1 MVICQPPASIYK
13 TVWKKANCSW
23 FASTH
28 VKHAYIVI
36 SFSIAW
42 NALFIWRTYCAN
54 DVTNIHIVNEAHF
67 SEIWHFLS
75 SVWSTSGDQIFF
87 FFSNFNF
94 TLNWEKNE
102 FPFILSSMRWIQLN
116 CAQINWTNRTNDR
129 FGYCEPDVKTCKQIL
144 AVNCNVV
151 CAPRLIFFR
160 NISNFYWNS
169 HSFSIQLFSS
179 FFCYV

>member
-75 SVWSTSGDQIFF
+75 SVWSRSGDQIFF
-87 FFSNFNF
+87 FFFKFQFYIELRKKRISIH
-94 TLNWEKNE
+94 
-102 FPFILSSMRWIQLN
+102 FIFDALDSVELCTNKLDKPHKWQVWLL
-116 CAQINWTNRTNDR
+116 WTRRKD
-129 FGYCEPDVKTCKQIL
+129 L
-144 AVNCNVV
+144 
-151 CAPRLIFFR
+151 
-160 NISNFYWNS
+160 
-169 HSFSIQLFSS
+169 
-179 FFCYV
+179 